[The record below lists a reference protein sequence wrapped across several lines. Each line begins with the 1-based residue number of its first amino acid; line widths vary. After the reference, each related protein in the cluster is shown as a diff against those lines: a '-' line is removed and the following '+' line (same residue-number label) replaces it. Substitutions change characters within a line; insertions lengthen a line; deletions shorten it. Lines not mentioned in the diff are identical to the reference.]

1 MALLAA
7 AGVDPTALG
16 NITPA
21 SAVIYS
27 GPDLSNTS
35 FNGGSPSVGA
45 TIATDDMVLL
55 AAATVPLTGVIPGTS
70 TYNQSMISA
79 AETLI
84 SSATTGGG
92 GDAFTQPFIN
102 TVTSYISQETTTG
115 AGGGGGGGGVTP
127 ASVLGHIPS
136 TPLEKVVEIS
146 APDADQSQIWAITNN
161 GQQADSATT
170 FVQSENINF
179 EANPN
184 MDLQIGPS
192 AQTVYKV
199 GAADITQGSGPTV
212 ITLDANETYALST
225 TGTGANVVHT
235 VQKVV
240 AETGGGAP
248 AGSYKLADGAQPITI
263 TSTTANTLD
272 DNTVMG
278 IYQPEYFLK
287 EKVVASDSFAEQTVT
302 LTLDSMLG
310 DDQNLFWQI
319 NVDPN
324 DPNSAQLEDFVET
337 HGVVEVASDDTSVD
351 ITIKVR
357 NDGDQ
362 DEGNE
367 NFKVDLGY
375 VVGPNK
381 IENVKFD
388 LMKEDNT
395 VGDTQAIDI
404 TPTLAVGET
413 LVTEA
418 PAATGVEVNATPD
431 VSSYSTT
438 LTDSNT
444 DGTIDSITVDL
455 GSIGKGTIDIIGT
468 DSIGNKLN
476 MSSLGAD
483 GEISATDLEFAASG
497 SNAYLSQASVNATI
511 KGDPLEYYVFSGN
524 SYHFLGMDFLGNVVK
539 KNVQKTDTDVKS
551 FSSIQEALTDA
562 VTNVNV
568 SEIRVAVNHDEQG
581 SNTITIGKE
590 DLKIDFW
597 DEWDG
602 SAAENHNAGS
612 VLNFKLGD
620 GIKSVEFG
628 GIRDVNVTGN
638 EEDNYIIGNDGNNK
652 IYGGA
657 GDDVLLA
664 GDGNDTIKGG
674 SGDDVLDGQ
683 EGADKV
689 YGQRGD
695 DIVVATGS
703 EDLTALDLISGGSG
717 DDVLVDAANK
727 TSGEVV
733 IVAGSGNDTISFGA
747 SRTNVDYQDGAPVS
761 ENTYTDRQINAHLI
775 DLSKNDKLDLK
786 GITSVVEA
794 DLPTTL
800 LTGTDASGLT
810 KTALTVADDIT
821 PRSSFDATENEYEID
836 LGIVGAKGLVATGL
850 KIDDVDTNGNGSTTE
865 AADEIA
871 APILAVSGEIEIS
884 LGSTSLVST
893 AMVNNSGNTYG
904 VTQAVF
910 DGVDDNGDGDF
921 DDALDE
927 VPLRELYGV
936 NDNLIW
942 IDTIA

>member
-1 MALLAA
+1 
-7 AGVDPTALG
+7 
-16 NITPA
+16 
-21 SAVIYS
+21 
-27 GPDLSNTS
+27 
-35 FNGGSPSVGA
+35 
-45 TIATDDMVLL
+45 
-55 AAATVPLTGVIPGTS
+55 
-70 TYNQSMISA
+70 
-79 AETLI
+79 
-84 SSATTGGG
+84 
-92 GDAFTQPFIN
+92 
-102 TVTSYISQETTTG
+102 
-115 AGGGGGGGGVTP
+115 
-127 ASVLGHIPS
+127 SVLGHMPS

-161 GQQADSATT
+161 GQHADSATT

-199 GAADITQGSGPTV
+199 GSTDITQAGATP

-235 VQKVV
+235 VHKVV

-302 LTLDSMLG
+302 LTLDSELG
-310 DDQNLFWQI
+310 DAQNLFWQI

-337 HGVVEVASDDTSVD
+337 HGVVEVGAKDTSVD

-438 LTDSNT
+438 LIDSNT

-590 DLKIDFW
+590 DLKI
-597 DEWDG
+597 
-602 SAAENHNAGS
+602 
-612 VLNFKLGD
+612 
-620 GIKSVEFG
+620 
-628 GIRDVNVTGN
+628 
-638 EEDNYIIGNDGNNK
+638 
-652 IYGGA
+652 
-657 GDDVLLA
+657 
-664 GDGNDTIKGG
+664 
-674 SGDDVLDGQ
+674 
-683 EGADKV
+683 
-689 YGQRGD
+689 
-695 DIVVATGS
+695 
-703 EDLTALDLISGGSG
+703 
-717 DDVLVDAANK
+717 
-727 TSGEVV
+727 
-733 IVAGSGNDTISFGA
+733 
-747 SRTNVDYQDGAPVS
+747 
-761 ENTYTDRQINAHLI
+761 
-775 DLSKNDKLDLK
+775 
-786 GITSVVEA
+786 
-794 DLPTTL
+794 
-800 LTGTDASGLT
+800 
-810 KTALTVADDIT
+810 
-821 PRSSFDATENEYEID
+821 
-836 LGIVGAKGLVATGL
+836 
-850 KIDDVDTNGNGSTTE
+850 
-865 AADEIA
+865 
-871 APILAVSGEIEIS
+871 
-884 LGSTSLVST
+884 
-893 AMVNNSGNTYG
+893 
-904 VTQAVF
+904 
-910 DGVDDNGDGDF
+910 
-921 DDALDE
+921 
-927 VPLRELYGV
+927 
-936 NDNLIW
+936 
-942 IDTIA
+942 